1 MAGAEIPLREEKHMS
16 TIDVFYQ
23 GEGLRDFDH
32 AQANADESVASLKAR
47 LAQKH
52 GLAISEVLLFAED
65 GVEPLGEAVILET
78 IAVEPRLKVHI
89 HRCRHVDVSVTFAG
103 RTVSRRFGPGTTIAH
118 IKHWAAENEFKMS
131 KEDASEHL
139 LQVAGSHVRPTPGT
153 HVGTLVSP
161 PGCKIAFDLVADQR
175 VNGTEV
181 F

>member
-1 MAGAEIPLREEKHMS
+1 MS

-23 GEGLRDFDH
+23 GEGLRDFEH
-32 AQANADESVASLKAR
+32 TQVNADESVRSLKAR
-47 LAQKH
+47 IAEKH
-52 GLAISEVLLFAED
+52 GLAILDVFLFAED
-65 GVEPLGEAVILET
+65 SAEPLDEAVIVGT
-78 IAVEPRLKVHI
+78 IAVEPRLKVHM

-139 LQVAGSHVRPTPGT
+139 LQVAGSHVRPAPGT
-153 HVGTLVSP
+153 HIGTLVSS

-175 VNGTEV
+175 VNGSEC
-181 F
+181 FE